1 MPSVNQASLRDEF
14 ARLKSE
20 YGALSAAGKVPAE
33 TGVLMSAVFVL
44 LELMVA
50 IFLEKTTKKGSGN
63 SSIPSSQNT
72 TADDSAADTAP
83 GTKSRGPGGQG
94 QRFAGSRTVESEAV
108 APVTTC
114 GCCGQDLSGVEPE
127 GHERRTRIDIVF
139 EKRVEHVDA
148 QIKTCP
154 SCAKTTK
161 GEFAADLMG
170 PLQYGLGVKAYV
182 VNLLVCQ
189 MVSLNRAAK
198 LMHSMLGQL
207 ISEATMLRHVME
219 LHVALA
225 RWEQATVKALLA
237 APVIHL
243 DETSMK
249 VDGTNH
255 WVHVVSA
262 GDLVLKRL
270 HPNRGL
276 EAMRAHDIVPRYGG
290 VKVHDCW
297 ASYFSTEFSGSTDAL
312 CGAHLLRELAFAEDA
327 NGYAWAGNVRRL
339 LQQACHEVS
348 ESEAKCLDGPGYARL
363 QRRYR
368 NLLTRAERELPP
380 IPVRPN
386 GRGGKVAKSDAHNLC
401 ERLRKH
407 EAAVLLFAKEPLVP
421 FTNNRAERDL
431 RMGKVKQKV
440 SGCFR
445 TERYAKAYCR
455 ISSYLQSMAYR
466 GINPLVAIQL
476 ALSGQLYAE
485 K

>member
-1 MPSVNQASLRDEF
+1 MSTVNQASLRDEF
-14 ARLKSE
+14 ARLKGE
-20 YGALSAAGKVPAE
+20 YGALTAAGKVPAE

-50 IFLEKTTKKGSGN
+50 IFLEKTTRKGSAN

-83 GTKSRGPGGQG
+83 GTKSKGPGGQG
-94 QRFAGSRTVESEAV
+94 QRFAGSRTVETETVS
-108 APVTTC
+108 PVTTC
-114 GCCGQDLSGVEPE
+114 GCCGQDLSGVAAHA
-127 GHERRTRIDIVF
+127 HERRTRIDIVF
-139 EKRVEHVDA
+139 AEEHR
-148 QIKTCP
+148 TCRRRDQDV
-154 SCAKTTK
+154 SCVREDDQ
-161 GEFAADLMG
+161 GGLRRRPDG
-170 PLQYGLGVKAYV
+170 PRCSTGYGVKAYV

-207 ISEATMLRHVME
+207 LSEATMLRHVME

-225 RWEQATVKALLA
+225 RWEAATVEALLA

-249 VDGTNH
+249 VDGANQ

-276 EAMRAHDIVPRYGG
+276 EAMRAHDLIPRYGG

-297 ASYFSTEFSGSTDAL
+297 AAYLSGEFSGSRTAL
-312 CGAHLLRELAFAEDA
+312 CGAHLLRELAFVEDS
-327 NGYAWAGNVRRL
+327 NGYVWAGNVRRL

-348 ESEAKCLDGPGYARL
+348 ESEAKCLDGLGYARL

-368 NLLTRAERELPP
+368 EPVDARGARAAADPGAP
-380 IPVRPN
+380 
-386 GRGGKVAKSDAHNLC
+386 GRS
-401 ERLRKH
+401 
-407 EAAVLLFAKEPLVP
+407 
-421 FTNNRAERDL
+421 
-431 RMGKVKQKV
+431 
-440 SGCFR
+440 
-445 TERYAKAYCR
+445 
-455 ISSYLQSMAYR
+455 R
-466 GINPLVAIQL
+466 GQGRQV
-476 ALSGQLYAE
+476 
-485 K
+485 